1 MAFIP
6 LKQSNILP
14 LSLCKVNDLHAL
26 DMNVE
31 LSGRNKKKS
40 NVKRQNHIFF
50 LWYGYLST
58 IHQSELLRLY

>member
-6 LKQSNILP
+6 LKQFNILP

-50 LWYGYLST
+50 L
-58 IHQSELLRLY
+58 